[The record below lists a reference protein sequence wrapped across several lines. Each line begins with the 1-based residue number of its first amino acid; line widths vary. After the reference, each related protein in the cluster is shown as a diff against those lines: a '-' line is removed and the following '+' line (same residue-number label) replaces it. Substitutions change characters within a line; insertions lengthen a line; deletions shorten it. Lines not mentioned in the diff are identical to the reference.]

1 MLTDNHAWSDKK
13 LARESL
19 IKSGRIILGCKM
31 IKVKARNASNSQ
43 AIAKFRNIGI
53 NYFVPKMVVHDLIR
67 GSLGSISILN
77 IPEFEINSYTDTRIV

>member
-1 MLTDNHAWSDKK
+1 MLTDNYAWSDKK

-31 IKVKARNASNSQ
+31 IKVKARNACNSR
-43 AIAKFRNIGI
+43 AIAKFRNIEI

-67 GSLGSISILN
+67 GSPGYIFILN
-77 IPEFEINSYTDTRIV
+77 IPEFEINSYTDTRIA